1 MGVFDALF
9 GGPKFNASKCKTA
22 LRLCVGRVKLLRNKK
37 ANAVVNLKREIADL
51 LNAGTDDSARVRVE
65 AVLREEA
72 TLEAFEV
79 LDLFCELLVVR
90 LPLIE
95 STKDLPADLKEAV
108 ATVVYAARRVAD
120 EIPELKEVKTQFA
133 GKYGS
138 QYVAACGE
146 DATASACGVSELA
159 MRKLALAPPSEETRL
174 EALRTV
180 AAERGARF
188 DEAKMAEAL
197 EDRRT
202 SDANA
207 TLFESESRGEDS
219 GGVKRDGQKKNATFA
234 DAGQAAAAARAAAAE
249 AAAAA
254 DAASRLAGR
263 DELKSAFP
271 LDAERTVGVITS
283 RTPVPPPGFL
293 VEALPPPNTGPGAQ
307 RGKSVSQ
314 VIGADD
320 DDDDDDDD
328 AATPDDKKKSASGA
342 NRTGDFGDDV
352 ADTTDDAD
360 GVTGTPSA
368 SASVSPGAPEE
379 ESAPPE
385 EEEVSVP
392 DYARPSPPPGVGGA
406 PPPPPAPPAD
416 APPPPDTVEETRS
429 AEGDEPDGND
439 ANEGEDFDA
448 LASRLAA
455 LKRRDDE

>member
-1 MGVFDALF
+1 MGIFDALL

-37 ANAVVNLKREIADL
+37 AHAVATLKREIGDL
-51 LNAGTDDSARVRVE
+51 LNAGKEDSARVRVE

-120 EIPELKEVKTQFA
+120 AIPELKEVRAQFA

-146 DATASACGVSELA
+146 DATAGACGVSELA
-159 MRKLALAPPSEETRL
+159 MRKLALAPPSAEARL
-174 EALRTV
+174 EALRAV

-188 DEAKMAEAL
+188 DEAKMAEMTREAKMA
-197 EDRRT
+197 ETTRE
-202 SDANA
+202 AAAA
-207 TLFESESRGEDS
+207 TSRGPPPVAHAS
-219 GGVKRDGQKKNATFA
+219 SPGDGAAFA

-254 DAASRLAGR
+254 DAASRLASR
-263 DELKSAFP
+263 DARAAP
-271 LDAERTVGVITS
+271 ATDAERTVGVITS
-283 RTPVPPPGFL
+283 RTPVPPLGFL
-293 VEALPPPNTGPGAQ
+293 VEALPPPTKGLGAE

-314 VIGADD
+314 VIGARALDEVPETGGD
-320 DDDDDDDD
+320 EAETEAAEAAD
-328 AATPDDKKKSASGA
+328 A
-342 NRTGDFGDDV
+342 N
-352 ADTTDDAD
+352 DAD
-360 GVTGTPSA
+360 ERVHCVAVVPAAADSSSLA
-368 SASVSPGAPEE
+368 EENAPKPKEE
-379 ESAPPE
+379 EDE
-385 EEEVSVP
+385 EDVSVP
-392 DYARPSPPPGVGGA
+392 DYARPAPPPGVGGT
-406 PPPPPAPPAD
+406 PPPPP
-416 APPPPDTVEETRS
+416 PPPPPPRTAAAKEPEARA
-429 AEGDEPDGND
+429 AEGDETEGNGD
-439 ANEGEDFDA
+439 AAEGEDFDA